1 MFEQSDGWS
10 SATAPESNEQVD
22 LVAAIAAELSAC
34 PINEAALHQH
44 VWSFVGAE
52 RNRGTNPGKVI
63 IALTDL
69 VEDALIVPAALRQGL
84 LRKIIL
90 WCVEAYFGHL
100 GGDVHAGAGGFDFG
114 EPRTSSVS
122 LLGREGHDPPSR

>member
-1 MFEQSDGWS
+1 MLDQSDGWS
-10 SATAPESNEQVD
+10 MSTATEPDDQVD

-34 PINEAALHQH
+34 PINEAALHQC

-69 VEDALIVPAALRQGL
+69 VEDALIVPAALRQGIM
-84 LRKIIL
+84 RTIIL

-114 EPRTSSVS
+114 EPKTSSVS
-122 LLGREGHDPPSR
+122 LLGREGHDQPSR